1 MSVLGK
7 IANAVF
13 GHTVGKKKYQNFW
26 GGVYHFALKGMNI
39 GSGDSFGESGEKE
52 ALCYLKREVFRNDSP
67 VIFDVGANVGGYTI
81 EALSVMP
88 NARMHCFEPS
98 KDTFEQ
104 LKKNVPSDKV
114 TFNNF
119 GISDTATEAMLYCNS
134 DSGLASLFERQFD
147 ANSNVKD
154 VRSETIRLDTIDNY
168 CENKEIDHIDLL
180 KLDIEGN
187 EINALHGAS
196 KMLDLQKIT
205 AIQIEFGGCNLDSR
219 TYFRDYWKL
228 LSEDYYVYRILL
240 DGLQRIDTYYETME
254 LFHCTNYLFVKK

>member
-13 GHTVGKKKYQNFW
+13 GHTVGKKKYQHFW

-39 GSGDSFGESGEKE
+39 GNGGSFDESGEKE
-52 ALCYLKREVFRNDSP
+52 ALCYLKREVFRNASP

-81 EALSVMP
+81 DALSVLP
-88 NARMHCFEPS
+88 NARIHCFEPS

-104 LKKNVPSDKV
+104 LKKNVRSDKV
-114 TFNNF
+114 MLNNF
-119 GISDTATEAMLYCNS
+119 GMSDTTTEATLFCNS

-147 ANSNVKD
+147 EGCNVKEI
-154 VRSETIRLDTIDNY
+154 RSETIRLDTIDNY

-196 KMLDLQKIT
+196 NMLDLQKIT